1 MRALVK
7 ELVPEPSYSWFIAAL
22 STNLRYDR
30 AKPNTARTAAHLIPT
45 CISSPEHFK
54 SDTVPPDALLN
65 WQLLFVS
72 KLLIHI
78 LTLSFFPYTRPPIK
92 LPKPHPNH

>member
-78 LTLSFFPYTRPPIK
+78 LTLFFFHIPTHRLNCPSTN
-92 LPKPHPNH
+92 PNH